1 MYNDGFHNIVNMDY
15 SSVVIEN
22 MQKKCAHCHKMVWLT
37 MDMNEMSFEPASFD
51 VILEKGTL
59 DVILT
64 SETSPWD
71 VTKSTEDK
79 FHNIISQVNN
89 IYT

>member
-1 MYNDGFHNIVNMDY
+1 
-15 SSVVIEN
+15 
-22 MQKKCAHCHKMVWLT
+22 

-89 IYT
+89 IYTWYMMLRLSETYNVIPIKQIHFLYETCL